1 MTTLVMKDQPGSVP
15 GYDWE
20 FAGEVL
26 PIEDG
31 ALAAQLLLIPGFR
44 EVVPDPTP
52 EQIAAEQA
60 LAAAQVLVL
69 QTPVIAQEPT
79 PWSGWHAFDRSL
91 PLGDSLVLNPPS
103 AAASVS
109 PQPAGNARGRGGR
122 GR

>member
-20 FAGEVL
+20 YAGEVL

-60 LAAAQVLVL
+60 LAASQVVAE
-69 QTPVIAQEPT
+69 QVPVFAHRSIS
-79 PWSGWHAFDRSL
+79 WSGWRAFDRSL
-91 PLGDSLVLNPPS
+91 PLGDGLALNPPS
-103 AAASVS
+103 AEQSASL
-109 PQPAGNARGRGGR
+109 QPTATARGRGGR